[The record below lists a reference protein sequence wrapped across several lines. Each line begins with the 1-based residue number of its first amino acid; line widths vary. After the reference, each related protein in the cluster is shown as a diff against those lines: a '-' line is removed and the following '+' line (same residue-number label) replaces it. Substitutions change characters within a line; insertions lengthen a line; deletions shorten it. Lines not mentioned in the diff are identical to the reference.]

1 MSNNVKNI
9 VSLAIE
15 LMNKAMEDQST
26 FEVLEK
32 KFESVQGLR
41 PWKNAVY
48 FRQPMTFEDAIVSY
62 AALAWYHGG
71 AEVVEGSEMSNKN
84 TYVVFSKGYYE
95 YCGA

>member
-1 MSNNVKNI
+1 MSNNVENI
-9 VSLAIE
+9 KSLAIE

-48 FRQPMTFEDAIVSY
+48 FRQPMSFEDAIVSY

-71 AEVVEGSEMSNKN
+71 AEVVEGTEFTNKN

>member
-1 MSNNVKNI
+1 M
-9 VSLAIE
+9 E
-15 LMNKAMEDQST
+15 KALKAASMES
-26 FEVLEK
+26 
-32 KFESVQGLR
+32 
-41 PWKNAVY
+41 
-48 FRQPMTFEDAIVSY
+48 EDAVVSY

>member
-1 MSNNVKNI
+1 MSNNAENI
-9 VSLAIE
+9 KSLAIE
-15 LMNKAMEDQST
+15 LMNKAMSDVDT
-26 FEVLEK
+26 FTLLRE

-48 FRQPMTFEDAIVSY
+48 FRQPMSFEDAIVSY

-71 AEVVEGSEMSNKN
+71 AEVVEGTEFTNKN